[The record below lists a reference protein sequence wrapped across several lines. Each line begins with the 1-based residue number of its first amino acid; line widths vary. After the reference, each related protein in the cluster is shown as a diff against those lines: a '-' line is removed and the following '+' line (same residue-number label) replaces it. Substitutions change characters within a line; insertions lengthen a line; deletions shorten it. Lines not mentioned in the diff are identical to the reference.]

1 MDLVMNVKNKKFIL
15 LVATTALFSSCDLME
30 KIESRA
36 EVINNYERSAL
47 VLAKE
52 NRELKMEIERLRFEI
67 QGLKSTNNFLKLKLD
82 DKQKEE
88 KGRGL
93 ASVAPV
99 APQNDLVKY
108 DIYKWSP
115 NQILATA
122 ETAFKK
128 QDFEKAAQFFHAL
141 AVHYPEHKE
150 INDKYLFQA
159 GVSAFESG
167 EHPEWVIAHLD
178 RLVKEYPAS
187 KFYRG
192 ARLWAALTHLKQGN
206 SDQFFDTVEEFRLK
220 YRNTDEWKILSG
232 HYEKIVQKYKK

>member
-1 MDLVMNVKNKKFIL
+1 MNVKTNKLIIL
-15 LVATTALFSSCDLME
+15 MASTALFSSCDMME
-30 KIESRA
+30 RIESRA
-36 EVINNYERSAL
+36 EVINNYERTAL
-47 VLAKE
+47 ALAKE
-52 NRELKMEIERLRFEI
+52 NRELKMEIERQRFEI
-67 QGLKSTNNFLKLKLD
+67 QGLKSTNNFLKVKLE
-82 DKQKEE
+82 DKQKET

-99 APQNDLVKY
+99 SPENDLVKF

-115 NQILATA
+115 TQILATA

-167 EHPEWVIAHLD
+167 EHPQWVISHMD

-187 KFYRG
+187 PFYRG
-192 ARLWAALTHLKQGN
+192 ARLWSALTHLQQGN
-206 SDQFFDTVEEFRLK
+206 SDHFFDTVEEFRLK

>member
-1 MDLVMNVKNKKFIL
+1 MNMKNKKFIL
-15 LVATTALFSSCDLME
+15 LLAATSLFSSCDLMDQ
-30 KIESRA
+30 IESKA
-36 EVINNYERSAL
+36 VVINNYERTSLA
-47 VLAKE
+47 LAKD

-67 QGLKSTNNFLKLKLD
+67 QGLESTNNFLKVKLE
-82 DKQKEE
+82 DKKIEE

-99 APQNDLVKY
+99 AAQNDLVKY

-122 ETAFKK
+122 ETSFRKK
-128 QDFEKAAQFFHAL
+128 DFEKSAQFFHAL

-159 GVSAFESG
+159 GVAAFESG

-187 KFYRG
+187 KYYRG
-192 ARLWAALTHLKQGN
+192 ARLWGALTHLQLGN
-206 SDQFFDTVEEFRLK
+206 SDQFFETVEEFRLK